1 MTTRGHA
8 IALSIAIGLIAIVG
22 LFALTRTVGLGNSA
36 RSATDTQIARQSAAL
51 DRYAVSL
58 RRTLARSAA
67 RLPLAPAGSTA
78 TAPQGAGQ
86 PVRIVYHRPPPI
98 VIHKHRSGGEDVAGG
113 RELDD

>member
-8 IALSIAIGLIAIVG
+8 IALSIAIGIIAIIG
-22 LFALTRTVGLGNSA
+22 LLAVTRTVGLGNRA
-36 RSATDTQIARQSAAL
+36 RSATGVQIARQSAAL
-51 DRYAVSL
+51 DRYAASL

-67 RLPLAPAGSTA
+67 PLPLAPAGSTT
-78 TAPQGAGQ
+78 TAPQAAGQ

-98 VIHKHRSGGEDVAGG
+98 VIHTHRSGGEDVAEG